1 MPENPITVS
10 LPQDLPTDWTYG
22 QTIGPNGT
30 DVGMT
35 QQYGYNYL
43 MSQVNAAQQAAED
56 LGTAFENLDAESV
69 GAQPAFDILPTEQGG
84 TGATSLGSVTVG
96 NALKLTGLLPSA
108 FMGSAASI
116 SSGSLLSWAEAQ
128 ESSTGL
134 LAGGSEVTD
143 LPVANAFFSGY
154 LLSNSSSTKFLI
166 LFRRATAATQNLA
179 TIHIN
184 TFNLGAWNGWVEIN
198 ANTWGGYS
206 IWKGTQSQYNAL
218 SSKSSTTLYFIV
230 G

>member
-1 MPENPITVS
+1 MAYSIKTWVDRESEFPNRRTLTPVSGQTDTVDVARAEGTVS
-10 LPQDLPTDWTYG
+10 VQGDAFDAANMNDLESRISAG
-22 QTIGPNGT
+22 F
-30 DVGMT
+30 
-35 QQYGYNYL
+35 
-43 MSQVNAAQQAAED
+43 AE
-56 LGTAFENLDAESV
+56 
-69 GAQPAFDILPTEQGG
+69 AQPAFDILPVAQGG
-84 TGATSLGSVTVG
+84 TGQTTLESVTVG
-96 NALKLTGLLPSA
+96 NALKLAGLLPSA
-108 FMGSAASI
+108 FTGSAANI

-206 IWKGTQSQYNAL
+206 IWKGTQAQYDAL